1 MAKRNKAL
9 LVFILFILSLLGP
22 AQRSRALHSLGA
34 TKALTKADKTSV
46 RNRLSG
52 KGKKKGRGKT
62 TKGAKHHKGSKSK
75 GGKSYGSRAKAQS
88 VAKRMGKTLGG
99 AWHVIKAGKG
109 FKVKRFRV

>member
-1 MAKRNKAL
+1 MASKSLLAL
-9 LVFILFILSLLGP
+9 ICYLALLLGP
-22 AQRSRALHSLGA
+22 REFAKALRYLGA

-109 FKVKRFRV
+109 FKVKRFKV